1 MSDELTRDLDGQ
13 DAGKAQPDGARAAE
27 PALKMRSD
35 PPDGG
40 ERLSKRSKAI
50 IVSIGA
56 ALLVLIL
63 FGILTAGHPGGSG
76 PGVGAPGPGASE
88 QVGQT
93 RPDTAQWLAR
103 EDKMEKAAEVQRARA
118 AAARAARH
126 KSTVS
131 PSGPKPKVSG
141 THGTG
146 QSVLPPP
153 AENGFGSDSRV
164 NYRQQY
170 QQWLA
175 QRKYKAEE
183 SALTAE
189 DRAVDSAIHAGGAQG
204 AAGAGAGGW
213 TSAATPGT
221 NPLAAFLAAQGKMGT
236 GASPLAL
243 QKALLAAQGK
253 GESASGANSAWLSS
267 AQRKNPNGYLPSSEE
282 PALGTHELFAGS
294 VIPAVME
301 TGVDSDMPGMVSA
314 VVSQTIYDSLHPD
327 VVLIPQGTRLV
338 GEYSSGIRWGQT
350 RVLVAWNELIMPN
363 GATIALRGMQGG
375 NALGEAGFHDLVNN
389 HYWRLF
395 GSATLLSL
403 LGAGAQVAQPQNQS
417 QLTSPGFSQSAT
429 GDLAQELDQV
439 GAQLMQK
446 NLSVAPTLIIRPGYA
461 FNVLVNKTMVLP
473 PYGP

>member
-1 MSDELTRDLDGQ
+1 MSDELTRDLDGR
-13 DAGKAQPDGARAAE
+13 DAGA
-27 PALKMRSD
+27 ALKVRSD
-35 PPDGG
+35 PPVGG

-50 IVSIGA
+50 IVLIA
-56 ALLVLIL
+56 ATLAVLIL

-76 PGVGAPGPGASE
+76 AGASGPSAGASA

-103 EDKMEKAAEVQRARA
+103 ETKIEAAQAQARAEARRA
-118 AAARAARH
+118 AAH
-126 KSTVS
+126 KSSAPGSV
-131 PSGPKPKVSG
+131 PKSANRSAG
-141 THGTG
+141 STG

-153 AENGFGSDSRV
+153 AENGFGGPAQVD
-164 NYRQQY
+164 YRKQY
-170 QQWLA
+170 REWLA
-175 QRKYKAEE
+175 QRKYKAME

-189 DRAVDSAIHAGGAQG
+189 DRAKDSAIHIGGSQG
-204 AAGAGAGGW
+204 AAAAGGW
-213 TSAATPGT
+213 TSTAAPGA
-221 NPLAAFLAAQGKMGT
+221 NPLAALLAAQGKMGG
-236 GASPLAL
+236 GANPLAL
-243 QKALLAAQGK
+243 QNALLAAQGK
-253 GESASGANSAWLSS
+253 GESAAGANSAWL
-267 AQRKNPNGYLPSSEE
+267 AGERRKDPNGYLPSAEE
-282 PALGTHELFAGS
+282 PALGTHEVFAGS

-301 TGVDSDMPGMVSA
+301 TGVNSDMPGMVSA
-314 VVSQTIYDSLHPD
+314 VVSQTVYDSLHPD
-327 VVLIPQGTRLV
+327 AVLIPQGTRLV

-350 RVLVAWNELIMPN
+350 RVLVVWNELILPN
-363 GATIALRGMQGG
+363 GATVSLHGMQGG

-403 LGAGAQVAQPQNQS
+403 LGASAQVAQPQNQS

-473 PYGP
+473 PYGG

>member
-1 MSDELTRDLDGQ
+1 MSDELTRDLDGR
-13 DAGKAQPDGARAAE
+13 DAGKARMDTGKPVNS
-27 PALKMRSD
+27 ALKVRSD
-35 PPDGG
+35 PPAGG

-50 IVSIGA
+50 IVAIGA

-63 FGILTAGHPGGSG
+63 FGILTAGQHGGSG
-76 PGVGAPGPGASE
+76 PGAAAPGPGASA

-93 RPDTAQWLAR
+93 RPDMAQWLAR
-103 EDKMEKAAEVQRARA
+103 EDKIEKAAEERARA
-118 AAARAARH
+118 AAQRAERR
-126 KSTVS
+126 KSTQPAS
-131 PSGPKPKVSG
+131 RPPATPSGTTG
-141 THGTG
+141 TR

-153 AENGFGSDSRV
+153 AENGFGGGARV
-164 NYRQQY
+164 NYRSQY

-175 QRKYKAEE
+175 QRKYKALENAQE
-183 SALTAE
+183 AE
-189 DRAVDSAIHAGGAQG
+189 DRAVDSEIHAGGAQG
-204 AAGAGAGGW
+204 MAGAVAGGAQ
-213 TSAATPGT
+213 SA
-221 NPLAAFLAAQGKMGT
+221 NPLVALLAAQGKMGS
-236 GASPLAL
+236 GANPLAL
-243 QKALLAAQGK
+243 QKALLAAQGQ
-253 GESASGANSAWLSS
+253 GESASGANSAWLSGER
-267 AQRKNPNGYLPSSEE
+267 RKDPNGYLPAAEE

-301 TGVDSDMPGMVSA
+301 TGINSDMPGMVSA
-314 VVSQTIYDSLHPD
+314 VVSQTVYDSLHPD

-363 GATIALRGMQGG
+363 GATVNLHGMQGG
-375 NALGEAGFHDLVNN
+375 NARGEAGFHDLVNN

>member
-13 DAGKAQPDGARAAE
+13 DAGKARPDTAI
-27 PALKMRSD
+27 KVRSD
-35 PPDGG
+35 PLAGG

-50 IVSIGA
+50 IVSIA
-56 ALLVLIL
+56 ASLLVLIL
-63 FGILTAGHPGGSG
+63 FGILTAGQHGGSG
-76 PGVGAPGPGASE
+76 TGVGAPGPGASE

-103 EDKMEKAAEVQRARA
+103 EDKIEKATEARARA
-118 AAARAARH
+118 AALRAARR
-126 KSTVS
+126 KSTV
-131 PSGPKPKVSG
+131 PGNKPKAAASG
-141 THGTG
+141 TPGTG

-153 AENGFGSDSRV
+153 AENGFGGATRV
-164 NYRQQY
+164 NYREQY
-170 QQWLA
+170 RQWLA
-175 QRKYKAEE
+175 QRKYKAMEN
-183 SALTAE
+183 ARTAE
-189 DRAVDSAIHAGGAQG
+189 DRAVDSAIHAGGSQSMAG
-204 AAGAGAGGW
+204 TGAVGWNSASAAGD
-213 TSAATPGT
+213 
-221 NPLAAFLAAQGKMGT
+221 NPLA
-236 GASPLAL
+236 
-243 QKALLAAQGK
+243 ALLAAQSKMGGGANPLALQRALLGAEGK
-253 GESASGANSAWLSS
+253 DQSASGANSAWL
-267 AQRKNPNGYLPSSEE
+267 AGAGRKDLNGYLPAAEE
-282 PALGTHELFAGS
+282 PARDPHELFAGS

-301 TGVDSDMPGMVSA
+301 TGINSDMPGMVSA
-314 VVSQTIYDSLHPD
+314 VVSQTVYDTLHPD

-350 RVLVAWNELIMPN
+350 RVLVAWNQLIMPN
-363 GATIALRGMQGG
+363 GATVNLHGMQGG

-429 GDLAQELDQV
+429 GELAQELDQV